1 MIPLNLPEV
10 RQCADRCMVVCE
22 RFMAAQR
29 NLIENGAKMT
39 IAERDAILE
48 QSLRQFA
55 ADLATLE
62 SHEVALS
69 IIAIS
74 RAMRFAAPVVL
85 ENIED
90 AILLHRF
97 GEQVK
102 SHLEAFKQ
110 N

>member
-29 NLIENGAKMT
+29 NLIENGASMT
-39 IAERDAILE
+39 IAERGAILE
-48 QSLRQFA
+48 QSLKQFA

-74 RAMRFAAPVVL
+74 RSMRFSAQVVL
-85 ENIED
+85 ENIEN
-90 AILLHRF
+90 AILLHKF
-97 GEQVK
+97 GEQAK
-102 SHLEAFKQ
+102 SQLEAFKQ

>member
-1 MIPLNLPEV
+1 
-10 RQCADRCMVVCE
+10 MVVFE

-29 NLIENGAKMT
+29 NLLENRAKMT

-55 ADLATLE
+55 ADLSTLE
-62 SHEVALS
+62 SHEAVLS

-74 RAMRFAAPVVL
+74 RAMRFAAPAVL

-90 AILLHRF
+90 AILLHKF
-97 GEQVK
+97 GEQAK
-102 SHLEAFKQ
+102 SQLEAFKQ